1 MFVGK
6 SVGIANLIIVW
17 NDVCSEEIKMPIQFV
32 IRMAMLVQKGQY
44 IKMYLFTSSFIY
56 LCQD

>member
-1 MFVGK
+1 MFLRK
-6 SVGIANLIIVW
+6 SVGIATLIIIVW
-17 NDVCSEEIKMPIQFV
+17 NDVCSEERKIPIQV
-32 IRMAMLVQKGQY
+32 AIRGACPKGQY